1 MVSVRSIEL
10 IETQRVDL
18 RALRAVVAVADEGS
32 FRQAGDVLGYTQ
44 SAISHQIAT
53 LERSLGHEFFHRPGG
68 RGKVVLTPAGDA
80 VYRRARRALS
90 EVDALEADLAQA
102 GHERTV
108 IRVGVTQTMA
118 TEVMP
123 AALRAFREVHP
134 DVGVVLSDVTE
145 GEAVLNSVARGRVDL
160 VLTTDPDPDE
170 RIVAIPII
178 DDPFVILTRRD
189 SLLAASD
196 DPAFALLDGQEVV
209 AWTRRWRYQTD
220 LEEAWSRLGI
230 APKIVYRTDDNLA
243 LQRLVAAGLGH
254 ACIGMLTARHAV
266 EPSLIWL
273 TPREPIRFRRYHL
286 CYSSQ
291 RPLMAP
297 VAALVSAI
305 RSQASA

>member
-1 MVSVRSIEL
+1 MSLRSKEL
-10 IETQRVDL
+10 IDSQRVDL

-32 FRQAGDVLGYTQ
+32 FRQAGDLLGYTQ
-44 SAISHQIAT
+44 SAISHQVAT
-53 LERSLGHEFFHRPGG
+53 LERSLGHQFFHRPGG
-68 RGKVVLTPAGDA
+68 RGKVALTQAGQA

-90 EVDALEADLAQA
+90 EVDALEADLAQT
-102 GHERTV
+102 GHERAV

-118 TEVMP
+118 AEVMP

-145 GEAVLNSVARGRVDL
+145 GEAVLNAVARGRIDL
-160 VLTTDPDPDE
+160 ALATDPEPDE

-189 SLLAASD
+189 SALAASD

-220 LEEAWSRLGI
+220 LEEAWVRLGI

-266 EPSLIWL
+266 EPSLTWL
-273 TPREPIRFRRYHL
+273 SPREQVRFRRYHL

-291 RPLMAP
+291 RPLTPALS
-297 VAALVSAI
+297 ALVAAI
-305 RSQASA
+305 RSQSSA